1 MEQQTPYAKR
11 FCGRADVYSKY
22 RPRYPRAIISILENE
37 ISFDDE
43 KVVADI
49 GSGTGLLAEV
59 FLQNGNEVWCVE
71 PNAEMRSAAEQN
83 LDTYKNFHSVSAT
96 AENTTLESSSVD
108 LVTVG
113 QALHWFDP
121 EKSKKEFS
129 RILKLGG
136 RVAIVYNERKEQG
149 GLMNEY
155 ESLVKSYAKD
165 GAKVP
170 EIDDAYLEHFFGL
183 GKFKKFIVPN
193 SQQLDLEGLFGRAS
207 SASYFPRQ
215 EEAEFEILRNSL
227 TQLFQKYQVGERV
240 EFLYNTLLIVGSL

>member
-1 MEQQTPYAKR
+1 MEQHSPYAKR

-22 RPRYPRAIISILENE
+22 RPRYPQAIISILESE
-37 ISFDDE
+37 ISFDNE

-59 FLQNGNEVWCVE
+59 FLHNGNVVWCVE
-71 PNAEMRSAAEQN
+71 PNAEMRSAAEHN
-83 LDTYKNFHSVSAT
+83 LDTYKNFHSASAT

-136 RVAIVYNERKEQG
+136 KVAIVYNERKEQG
-149 GLMNEY
+149 GLMSEY

-170 EIDDAYLEHFFGL
+170 EIDDPYLERFFGL

-193 SQQLDLEGLFGRAS
+193 SQQLDLEGLLGRAS
-207 SASYFPRQ
+207 SASYFPRR
-215 EEAEFEILRNSL
+215 EEAGFEILRKSL
-227 TQLFQKYQVGERV
+227 TQLFQKYQVGEKV